1 MNKLVN
7 DILLNVLIIELMVK
21 YILLDFKFLKDNKN
35 TLFNYF
41 IFNLN

>member
-7 DILLNVLIIELMVK
+7 DILLIVLIELMVK
-21 YILLDFKFLKDNKN
+21 YILLDLKFLKDNKN

-41 IFNLN
+41 ILNLN